1 MYLTSDDKIIV
12 EPHENGVVF
21 ELQLFSKSISTN
33 FADLIL
39 LLDKI
44 LLAHSTIIL
53 KDKRCSLY
61 NVYTGF
67 SES

>member
-1 MYLTSDDKIIV
+1 MYLTSNDKIIV
-12 EPHENGVVF
+12 ETHEDGVVF
-21 ELQLFSKSISTN
+21 ELKLFSKSMPTN

-53 KDKRCSLY
+53 KDKRCSLH

-67 SES
+67 SE